1 MRDRAK
7 GTCRRYR
14 SHLRRIFLGYTVA
27 AILLMIV
34 LFIALILWVYRYA
47 VRYENRSYNERVVSA
62 AAELYTA
69 YEEGSIALAADPAVL
84 RAVKGGDTGGA
95 EHLLRSFGDGQT
107 VRCYYTLFDD
117 RRSPVSVSY
126 THLTLPTT

>member
-47 VRYENRSYNERVVSA
+47 VRYENRSYNERVV
-62 AAELYTA
+62 
-69 YEEGSIALAADPAVL
+69 
-84 RAVKGGDTGGA
+84 
-95 EHLLRSFGDGQT
+95 
-107 VRCYYTLFDD
+107 
-117 RRSPVSVSY
+117 
-126 THLTLPTT
+126 

>member
-47 VRYENRSYNERVVSA
+47 VRYENRS
-62 AAELYTA
+62 
-69 YEEGSIALAADPAVL
+69 
-84 RAVKGGDTGGA
+84 
-95 EHLLRSFGDGQT
+95 
-107 VRCYYTLFDD
+107 
-117 RRSPVSVSY
+117 
-126 THLTLPTT
+126 